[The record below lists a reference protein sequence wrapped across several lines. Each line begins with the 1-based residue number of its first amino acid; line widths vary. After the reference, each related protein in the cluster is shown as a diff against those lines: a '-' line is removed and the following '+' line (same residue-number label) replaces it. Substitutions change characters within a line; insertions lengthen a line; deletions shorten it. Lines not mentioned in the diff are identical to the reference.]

1 MVQWDTLEARGWWE
15 YWYQI
20 WEKCVIIMW
29 RVGRWWVKLG
39 DLIRFIS
46 PLSGERIGVI
56 IEFDENDNPIA
67 FTTDESV
74 FDRDDK
80 THWVSR
86 DEAEVINESR

>member
-1 MVQWDTLEARGWWE
+1 MKV
-15 YWYQI
+15 
-20 WEKCVIIMW
+20 
-29 RVGRWWVKLG
+29 G

-46 PLSGERIGVI
+46 PLSGVI

-86 DEAEVINESR
+86 DEAEVISASR

>member
-1 MVQWDTLEARGWWE
+1 MKV
-15 YWYQI
+15 
-20 WEKCVIIMW
+20 
-29 RVGRWWVKLG
+29 G

-46 PLSGERIGVI
+46 PLSGVI

-80 THWVSR
+80 THWVSKFGLR
-86 DEAEVINESR
+86 VLSESR

>member
-1 MVQWDTLEARGWWE
+1 MKV
-15 YWYQI
+15 
-20 WEKCVIIMW
+20 
-29 RVGRWWVKLG
+29 G

-80 THWVSR
+80 THWVSK
-86 DEAEVINESR
+86 DEAEIINESR

>member
-1 MVQWDTLEARGWWE
+1 MKV
-15 YWYQI
+15 
-20 WEKCVIIMW
+20 
-29 RVGRWWVKLG
+29 G

-56 IEFDENDNPIA
+56 IEFDENGNPIA

-86 DEAEVINESR
+86 D

>member
-1 MVQWDTLEARGWWE
+1 MKV
-15 YWYQI
+15 
-20 WEKCVIIMW
+20 
-29 RVGRWWVKLG
+29 G

-46 PLSGERIGVI
+46 PLSGERIGII

-86 DEAEVINESR
+86 DKVEVLSASR